1 MFVHN
6 LARDKRMKPI
16 NPDNVFGSAGD
27 KDTFSL
33 SGPRDPNQ
41 NRPTKG
47 KTARKRKFPPS
58 GHKTNIGDPMKG
70 QSSGGRKK
78 G

>member
-1 MFVHN
+1 
-6 LARDKRMKPI
+6 MKPI
-16 NPDNVFGSAGD
+16 NPDNVFGSAGNVQ
-27 KDTFSL
+27 TFD
-33 SGPRDPNQ
+33 GYMVEGKRQPNQ
-41 NRPTKG
+41 NRPIKG
-47 KTARKRKFPPS
+47 KTARKKKFPPA